1 MLSCILRFALMAA
14 ILGAGYFWVRPGA
27 GDPPPAEIRFEEQAE
42 AAGCF
47 HRHTMCQ
54 LSPKFQNIMPWLT
67 SVGAAVAAADYDNSG
82 YASLYVIDSGP
93 HQKNHL
99 FHNCGDGTF
108 EDVTDQAGVG
118 CQNEEGACMH
128 AIWGDIDND
137 GLLDL
142 YVVKW
147 GAPNQLFH
155 NDGNGHFTDISKK
168 AGVDYWG
175 YGNAAT
181 FLDYDRDGHLDLL
194 LGNYFPETVEDPKT
208 GKRVRNDLWNPV
220 STKVMQETFT
230 HARNGGH
237 NVLYRNRGDGTFEDV
252 TEKVGLAGGGW
263 SLAVGANGQRDVP
276 VQKPGLAG
284 GGWTLAVGAGDL
296 NNDGWPDLYIAND
309 FGPDEYYLNTG
320 ATESPPRFRLVRDP
334 SGHPGIGADW
344 WKGMNVDMADVNNDG
359 YLDIYV
365 TNILSHKYKTD
376 EGNMLWLNCE
386 DATMPGG
393 RNFHNMAEACG
404 VMDGGWGW
412 GGKFADFNN
421 DGLLDIFTVNGFVTG
436 SPDRNYWYQ
445 IQEMVTQT
453 KNQTVDAA
461 DWPVMGDRDLSGY
474 EPSKL
479 FIQMPP
485 SKPGDMP
492 KFVDCAQQAGITDL
506 YNGRGI
512 AIADFNHSGLLSMY
526 VANQGAPCCYYVN
539 KTKLPPGVSF
549 LRIKLIGKP
558 ELGTKVAGRTL
569 ASTRDAVGGRVILHT
584 KSGLQMRE
592 VQGGMGYAS
601 QSEYALHFG
610 VPVPAAIE
618 KIEVKWPSSR
628 RQEVTGEAAR
638 SLIGHHVEWTE
649 GEAPVVVDHRPA
661 AGGKKK

>member
-1 MLSCILRFALMAA
+1 MSGYAMRICLMTATLA
-14 ILGAGYFWVRPGA
+14 GGYFWVRPRA
-27 GDPPPAEIRFEEQAE
+27 GDMPPAEIRFEEQSE

-54 LSPKFQNIMPWLT
+54 LSPEFANVMPWLT

-82 YASLYVIDSGP
+82 YASLYVTSSGP

-99 FHNCGDGTF
+99 FHNRGDGTF

-118 CQNEEGACMH
+118 CGNEEGACMH
-128 AIWGDIDND
+128 AVWGDIDNS
-137 GLLDL
+137 GYLSL

-181 FLDYDRDGHLDLL
+181 FVDYDRDGHLDLL
-194 LGNYFPETVEDPKT
+194 LGNYFPETVKDPKT
-208 GKRVRNDLWNPV
+208 GKVVRNDLWNPV
-220 STKVMQETFT
+220 STKIMQETFT

-252 TEKVGLAGGGW
+252 TAQV
-263 SLAVGANGQRDVP
+263 
-276 VQKPGLAG
+276 GLAG

-365 TNILSHKYKTD
+365 TNIFSAKYKTD
-376 EGNMLWLNCE
+376 EGNMLWLNCG
-386 DATMPGG
+386 DANMPGG
-393 RNFHNMAEACG
+393 RNFHNVATAAG

-421 DGLLDIFTVNGFVTG
+421 DGMLDIFTVNGFVTG

-474 EPSKL
+474 EYSRL
-479 FIQMPP
+479 FIQMP
-485 SKPGDMP
+485 SKQSGGVTAGAVP
-492 KFVDCAQQAGITDL
+492 KFVDCARQAGITDL

-512 AIADFNHSGLLSMY
+512 AIADFNHSGLVSMY
-526 VANQGAPCCYYVN
+526 VANQGGPCCYYVN
-539 KTKLPPGVSF
+539 KTKLPAGVSF
-549 LRIKLIGKP
+549 LRIKLVGKP
-558 ELGTKVAGRTL
+558 ELAMKVAGRTL
-569 ASTRDAVGGRVILHT
+569 ASTRDAVGGRVVLHT
-584 KSGLQMRE
+584 KNGRQMRE
-592 VQGGMGYAS
+592 VQGGMGFAS

-610 VPVPAAIE
+610 VPDPDAVE
-618 KIEVKWPSSR
+618 KIVVLWPSSR
-628 RQEVTGEAAR
+628 TQEVSGAEAR
-638 SLIGHHVEWTE
+638 GLIGHHIEWIE
-649 GEAPVVVDHRPA
+649 GQLPQVVDHGRPA
-661 AGGKKK
+661 GAQKK